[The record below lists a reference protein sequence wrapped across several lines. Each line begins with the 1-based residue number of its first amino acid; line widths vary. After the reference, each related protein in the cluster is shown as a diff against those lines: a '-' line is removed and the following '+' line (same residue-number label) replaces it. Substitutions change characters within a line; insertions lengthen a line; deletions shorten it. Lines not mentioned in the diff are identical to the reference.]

1 MHEEISQVLLVFPLD
16 FLQCEVF
23 VVVSKTI
30 LPCIHVRTR
39 NVRLLTERFTSLSLR
54 MHGVLI
60 SRECCVSLSKEC
72 ILMIQVVQVLLDAL
86 LYLQEV
92 RGISNFYSLMC
103 KSGDLPLDEW

>member
-16 FLQCEVF
+16 FLQCQVF
-23 VVVSKTI
+23 VVVCKTI

-39 NVRLLTERFTSLSLR
+39 NVRLLAERFTSFSLR

-60 SRECCVSLSKEC
+60 SRECSVSLSKEC
-72 ILMIQVVQVLLDAL
+72 VLMVQVVQVLLNAL

-92 RGISNFYSLMC
+92 RGISNFYSLMS